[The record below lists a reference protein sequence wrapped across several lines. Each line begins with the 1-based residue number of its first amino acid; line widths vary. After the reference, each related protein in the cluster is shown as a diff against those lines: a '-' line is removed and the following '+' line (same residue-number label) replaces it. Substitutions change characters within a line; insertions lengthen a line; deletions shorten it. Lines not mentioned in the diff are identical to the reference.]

1 MNIKTIFSIGAGC
14 FIGGVLRYLLSQ
26 WLQSKDSA
34 SFPIGTLVVN
44 IIGCFLIGIVFSL
57 AEKGNM
63 PVAWRLFLATGLLG
77 GFTTFSAFSMETF
90 LMYRHGYYGMM
101 LTYVLLSLVLGIGAT
116 FSAMMLAKHFQ

>member
-63 PVAWRLFLATGLLG
+63 PIAWRLFLATGLLG

-90 LMYRHGYYGMM
+90 LMYRLGYYGMM

>member
-63 PVAWRLFLATGLLG
+63 PISWRLFLATGLMG
-77 GFTTFSAFSMETF
+77 GFTTFSAFSMETC

>member
-90 LMYRHGYYGMM
+90 LMSRLGYYGMM

>member
-44 IIGCFLIGIVFSL
+44 IIGCFFIGIVFSL

-63 PVAWRLFLATGLLG
+63 PIAWRLFLATGLLG

>member
-44 IIGCFLIGIVFSL
+44 IIGCFFIGIVFSL

-63 PVAWRLFLATGLLG
+63 PIAWRLFLATGLLG
-77 GFTTFSAFSMETF
+77 GITTFSAFSMETF